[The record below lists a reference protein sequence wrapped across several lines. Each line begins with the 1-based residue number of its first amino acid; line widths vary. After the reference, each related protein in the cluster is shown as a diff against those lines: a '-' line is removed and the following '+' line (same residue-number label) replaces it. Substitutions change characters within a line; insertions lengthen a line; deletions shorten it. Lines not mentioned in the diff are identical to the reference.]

1 MEPIDYLHRCNLLD
15 KDSIYFD
22 QVAFVELFREEFL
35 DILNKYLEDTNLPEE
50 RHYDCFREVLASFI
64 HKFQA
69 ISRLRSQLREDNMG
83 LTRGFWGYIYAQVI
97 TPIRDEYFPIQ
108 SNAIRARI
116 AKKALKKAQKQL
128 TTRQK

>member
-1 MEPIDYLHRCNLLD
+1 MEPIDYIHQCQLLD
-15 KDSIYFD
+15 RDSIYFD
-22 QVAFVELFREEFL
+22 QVTFVSLFREEFL
-35 DILNKYLEDTNLPEE
+35 DVLNKHLENTDLPEE

-69 ISRLRSQLREDNMG
+69 ISRLRSQLRADNLG
-83 LTRGFWGYIYAQVI
+83 LTKRFWGYIYAQVI
-97 TPIRDEYFPIQ
+97 LPIRDEYFPIQ
-108 SNAIRARI
+108 SNAIRSKI